1 MDKHNR
7 KYNTNTGLE
16 NFILRLQEKTK
27 TISYYSGYINSESK
41 VKLKCNVCGTIFERW
56 ASCVRKQS
64 SSSIRCYTCEKL
76 NTKRDKTLTIL
87 ERKSSRSLDNKQI
100 TFSVCGNCGKLLIGD
115 KKYCSKKCRDRQHEH
130 IKSRQRINNAKNNGT
145 IDKGITLDKLIL
157 RDNNTCYI
165 CGSLCDKE
173 DYYYIDKYFVA
184 GDLYPSIDHIKPLA
198 KGGTHTWENIK
209 LAHKHCNSLKGDK
222 NLERVRT
229 YAPG

>member
-7 KYNTNTGLE
+7 KYNTATGLE
-16 NFILRLQEKTK
+16 NFILRLQEHNKN
-27 TISYYSGYINSESK
+27 IAYYSGYTNSESK
-41 VKLKCNVCGTIFERW
+41 VKLKCKICGTVFERY
-56 ASCVRKQS
+56 ASCVRQNKT
-64 SSSIRCYTCEKL
+64 IRCFNCEKL
-76 NTKRDKTLTIL
+76 NTTRKKTLKTL
-87 ERKSSRSLDNKQI
+87 EQKSSKLLSYQQI
-100 TFSVCGNCGKLLIGD
+100 TFSVCDNCGELLIGD
-115 KKYCSKKCRDRQHEH
+115 KKYCNKKCRDRQHDH
-130 IKSRQRINNAKNNGT
+130 IKSRRRINNAKNNGT

-173 DYYYIDKYFVA
+173 DYYYIDNYFVA